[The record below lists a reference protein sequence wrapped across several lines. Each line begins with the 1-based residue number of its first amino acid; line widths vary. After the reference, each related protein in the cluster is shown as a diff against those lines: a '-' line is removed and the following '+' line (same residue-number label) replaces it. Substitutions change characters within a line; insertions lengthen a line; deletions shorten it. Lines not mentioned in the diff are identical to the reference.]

1 MIRLSC
7 WGISGGNMIK
17 DENKEEKIYKV
28 KLDLGLTKEQA
39 EYLVDKII
47 MPVIFPDYTQQRSEF
62 LSQIIK

>member
-1 MIRLSC
+1 
-7 WGISGGNMIK
+7 MIK